1 MKKTTLA
8 LMTMVSMMLATT
20 VVSAAPAV
28 TTAAPAPAKAPVTST
43 VPATTTPTTTTTT
56 AATTTA
62 SAQDM
67 VKVNGVEMT
76 REQARLVILANVRNH
91 TQMTAEEMV
100 AYVNKLEADANAAQA
115 VKDGTLQPNVAP
127 AQAFNQ

>member
-20 VVSAAPAV
+20 AVSAAPAV
-28 TTAAPAPAKAPVTST
+28 QSAVPTPAPVATT
-43 VPATTTPTTTTTT
+43 ATTTTP
-56 AATTTA
+56 TTA
-62 SAQDM
+62 SAQDK

-76 REQARLVILANVRNH
+76 REQARQVIIANIRNH
-91 TQMTAEEMV
+91 TQMTPEEMV
-100 AYVNKLEADANAAQA
+100 AYIGRLEADANVAQA
-115 VKDGTLQPNVAP
+115 VQDGTLQPNVAP

>member
-8 LMTMVSMMLATT
+8 LMTMVSVMLAATA
-20 VVSAAPAV
+20 VSAAPV
-28 TTAAPAPAKAPVTST
+28 VSTAAPAPAKAPATST
-43 VPATTTPTTTTTT
+43 VPATTTTTT
-56 AATTTA
+56 AAATA

-76 REQARLVILANVRNH
+76 REQARLVIIENIRNH
-91 TQMTAEEMV
+91 TQMTPDEMV
-100 AYVNKLEADANAAQA
+100 AYIGRLEADANTAQA
-115 VKDGTLQPNVAP
+115 IKDGTLQPNVAP